1 MPSAPIGI
9 ALVGGIPTKSQD
21 LPSSIIFAIAFAFLA
36 PLAIYRFL
44 QPSSRT
50 TTLIRPAI
58 FIVARIATY
67 CIRAVIAD
75 GDYAIGLFTAELASP
90 SLAINSE
97 LERYPL
103 APVESGMLEAHVTR
117 HREPSIYNK
126 DLMDRAVRLL
136 KLALLIALIL
146 GIVAGSSVS
155 GVEEGTGSLSSY
167 KAERNANVIICLAVV
182 VLTIAVS
189 LIAQAQQSL
198 PMTATLHLIVCAALL
213 VSFCVVPCSL
223 CLLAT
228 RNSITQITLY
238 LSLQA
243 LNAIFKLY
251 TYLNPGDPLSASTKV
266 LFYVLLSTP
275 EWIVTLLYLVFN
287 IQELYQLQ
295 YHSKKVKEE
304 KRLKKAAKNGGG
316 AYDLEQGKS
325 SLSR

>member
-21 LPSSIIFAIAFAFLA
+21 LPSSIIFAIAFAILA

-75 GDYAIGLFTAELASP
+75 GDYAIGLFTAELI
-90 SLAINSE
+90 LLLTGFILLCE
-97 LERYPL
+97 PL
-103 APVESGMLEAHVTR
+103 LSMLEAHVTR

-213 VSFCVVPCSL
+213 
-223 CLLAT
+223 
-228 RNSITQITLY
+228 
-238 LSLQA
+238 A

-251 TYLNPGDPLSASTKV
+251 TYLSPGDPLSTSTKV

-275 EWIVTLLYLVFN
+275 EWIATLLYLVFN

-295 YHSKKVKEE
+295 DHSKKVKEE